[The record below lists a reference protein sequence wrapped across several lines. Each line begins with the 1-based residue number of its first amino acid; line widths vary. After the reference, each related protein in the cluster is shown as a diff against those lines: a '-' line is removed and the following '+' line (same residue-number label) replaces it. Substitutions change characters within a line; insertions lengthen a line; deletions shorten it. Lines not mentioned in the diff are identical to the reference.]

1 MSNPVFKYIRFRGAE
16 LNPRRQGGSEPKYEK
31 VYELYSRYKQI
42 DVEVTDYV
50 AVEMR
55 YGDVKEAIW
64 ISRETYEKSRHILAP
79 EAVFYEAHE
88 GVTFTS
94 AKGAFL
100 VHGEPEPVS
109 PPPGVSDECVRIQTK
124 LGESLG
130 LEPFV
135 VEKRFLFKG
144 FKGEDVEVGYI
155 RSYRYFIAPYDRD
168 TGKPLPE
175 EALKKT
181 LLWRNY
187 LSKREVLDTLRK
199 SSTHLKGVVWELER
213 MRREALARYKVVW
226 RDVAKRFIP
235 AVVDDGAVPDYTVN
249 YVVVD
254 NIEEAYYLL
263 AVLLSPQINAV
274 VEELSPWVG
283 HVQPRFLRYF
293 RIPKFNPENPVH
305 RSLAEIGKNV
315 RERRNVSSDDLCKIE
330 ALVNKLA
337 Q

>member
-1 MSNPVFKYIRFRGAE
+1 MSNPVFKYVKFRGVE

-31 VYELYSRYKQI
+31 VYELYSRHKQI
-42 DVEVTDYV
+42 SVDVVDYV
-50 AVEMR
+50 AVEIR

-64 ISRETYEKSRHILAP
+64 ISRETYEKSKHILAP
-79 EAVFYEAHE
+79 ETVFYEAHE

-100 VHGEPEPVS
+100 VHGEPKHVD
-109 PPPGVSDECVRIQTK
+109 PPPGISDECAIVQTE
-124 LGESLG
+124 LGKNLG

-168 TGKPLPE
+168 TGKPLSE

-187 LSKREVLDTLRK
+187 LSRPEVLNILRK
-199 SSTHLKGVVWELER
+199 SSTYLKGAVWELER
-213 MRREALARYKVVW
+213 MRREALARYKVAW

-235 AVVDDGAVPDYTVN
+235 TVVSDGAVPDYTVN

-263 AVLLSPQINAV
+263 AVLLSSQINAV

-305 RSLAEIGKNV
+305 RGLAEIGKSIC
-315 RERRNVSSDDLCKIE
+315 ERRSVSSGDLYEIE
-330 ALVNKLA
+330 ALVNKLIR
-337 Q
+337 